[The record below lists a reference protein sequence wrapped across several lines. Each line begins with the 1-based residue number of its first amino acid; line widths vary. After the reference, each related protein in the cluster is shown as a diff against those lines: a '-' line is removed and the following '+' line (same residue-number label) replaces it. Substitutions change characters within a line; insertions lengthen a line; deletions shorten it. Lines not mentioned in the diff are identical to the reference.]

1 MDNLLPLWAVYLAY
15 STSLLLL
22 LHLGGVSSGGSGWY
36 DPGYGSSYGHDAG
49 YGSTYGHDLQLGYG
63 HHQGRRVTT
72 RVTYEEPVEQQ
83 QVHVTHEV
91 HHVLHKKKRRK
102 QLVTF
107 VQPGEPVAVL
117 ANGLHHHPAA
127 GFEGSYVAVSGT
139 PGRGSVHVVD
149 SGRGLSITFTK
160 PWRSNV

>member
-1 MDNLLPLWAVYLAY
+1 MNDRQVAALIQ
-15 STSLLLL
+15 TEMHSL
-22 LHLGGVSSGGSGWY
+22 HGGGG
-36 DPGYGSSYGHDAG
+36 AG
-49 YGSTYGHDLQLGYG
+49 GDDGGG
-63 HHQGRRVTT
+63 A
-72 RVTYEEPVEQQ
+72 
-83 QVHVTHEV
+83 HEV

-102 QLVTF
+102 QLVAV